1 MQTYSSSIRV
11 LNGVVF
17 EGKSL
22 DSCFSN
28 SDSALAKQV
37 CYGVLRDYYRL
48 RSIVAQLLKKPLPA
62 KHNDIFLLLIS
73 GIYSV
78 DALRRPAYTSVNAAV
93 QCAAT
98 LNKSW
103 AKGLVNGVLRNYIR
117 KTKEFNAPVG
127 ATPEVET
134 NLPNWL
140 SDRISIA
147 WPTQALEIFAAYN
160 SEPPMTLRINDNIS
174 REDFSKKLSENQI
187 EGHWGALYKQ
197 AFYLS
202 KPMPVEEIPDFETG
216 QASVQDE
223 SSQMAALLLDL
234 APGQNVLDACAAPG
248 GKTCHMLQACPEIKL
263 TAIDKDAARLHRID
277 SNLQRIGATA
287 TVVACDLEDYRAPD
301 LFDRILLDAPC
312 SATGIIRRHPDIK
325 LLRRDTDIVKLAQT
339 QSTLLATAWDLLK
352 VGGKLLYSTCS
363 ILPEENEN
371 IVSDF
376 CMNHPNAAVLDL
388 ASEHDINWGLR
399 TPTGRQLLPTT
410 KAYDGFFYALL
421 TKKAQ

>member
-1 MQTYSSSIRV
+1 MQTYISSVRV
-11 LNGVVF
+11 LNSVVF

-22 DSCFSN
+22 DSCFS
-28 SDSALAKQV
+28 SDDSALAKQV

-48 RSIVAQLLKKPLPA
+48 KRIVAELLKKPLPA

-93 QCAAT
+93 QCTAT
-98 LNKSW
+98 LNKGW

-117 KTKEFNAPVG
+117 KSKELSAAIL
-127 ATPEVET
+127 ATGEAQT
-134 NLPNWL
+134 NLPEWL
-140 SDRISIA
+140 SQRISEA
-147 WPTQALEIFAAYN
+147 WPTQAPDIFDAYN
-160 SEPPMTLRINDNIS
+160 SEPPMTIRVNS
-174 REDFSKKLSENQI
+174 GASKEDFERKLREKQI
-187 EGHWGALYKQ
+187 EGRWGNLSEQ

-202 KPMPVEEIPDFETG
+202 KPMPVDEIPDFANG

-234 APGQNVLDACAAPG
+234 APEQHVLDACAAPG
-248 GKTCHMLQACPEIKL
+248 GKSCHMLQKSPSIKL
-263 TAIDKDAARLHRID
+263 TAIDKDADRLNRIE
-277 SNLQRIGATA
+277 SNLERIGATA
-287 TVVACDLEDYRAPD
+287 TVVACDLESYKAPV
-301 LFDRILLDAPC
+301 LFDRVLLDAPC

-339 QSTLLATAWDLLK
+339 QSNLLAAAWDLLK

-363 ILPEENEN
+363 ILPEENEDV
-371 IVSDF
+371 VSQF
-376 CMNHPNAAVLDL
+376 CVNHSDAAILDL
-388 ASEHDINWGLR
+388 ASEYGASWGLS
-399 TPTGRQLLPTT
+399 TTTGRQLLPTT
-410 KAYDGFFYALL
+410 DAHDGFFYALL

>member
-117 KTKEFNAPVG
+117 KPRNST
-127 ATPEVET
+127 
-134 NLPNWL
+134 LP
-140 SDRISIA
+140 
-147 WPTQALEIFAAYN
+147 
-160 SEPPMTLRINDNIS
+160 
-174 REDFSKKLSENQI
+174 
-187 EGHWGALYKQ
+187 
-197 AFYLS
+197 
-202 KPMPVEEIPDFETG
+202 
-216 QASVQDE
+216 
-223 SSQMAALLLDL
+223 
-234 APGQNVLDACAAPG
+234 
-248 GKTCHMLQACPEIKL
+248 
-263 TAIDKDAARLHRID
+263 
-277 SNLQRIGATA
+277 
-287 TVVACDLEDYRAPD
+287 
-301 LFDRILLDAPC
+301 
-312 SATGIIRRHPDIK
+312 
-325 LLRRDTDIVKLAQT
+325 LAQHRRPRP
-339 QSTLLATAWDLLK
+339 
-352 VGGKLLYSTCS
+352 TC
-363 ILPEENEN
+363 
-371 IVSDF
+371 
-376 CMNHPNAAVLDL
+376 
-388 ASEHDINWGLR
+388 R
-399 TPTGRQLLPTT
+399 TG
-410 KAYDGFFYALL
+410 
-421 TKKAQ
+421 

>member
-1 MQTYSSSIRV
+1 MQTYISSIRV
-11 LNGVVF
+11 LNSVVF

-28 SDSALAKQV
+28 SDSPLAKQV

-48 RSIVAQLLKKPLPA
+48 RNIVARLLKKPLPA

-93 QCAAT
+93 QCAVT

-103 AKGLVNGVLRNYIR
+103 AKGLINGVLRNYIR
-117 KTKEFNAPVG
+117 KNKAFNGTAN
-127 ATPEVET
+127 ATLEANT
-134 NLPNWL
+134 NLPDWL
-140 SDRISIA
+140 SDRINIA
-147 WPTQALEIFAAYN
+147 WPAQALEIFAAYN
-160 SEPPMTLRINDNIS
+160 SEPPMTLRVNDDIS
-174 REDFSKKLSENQI
+174 RGDFSKKLSEKQI

-202 KPMPVEEIPDFETG
+202 KPMPVEDIPDFDKG

-248 GKTCHMLQACPEIKL
+248 GKSCHMLQACPEIKL
-263 TAIDKDAARLHRID
+263 TAIDKDAARLHRIH

-287 TVVACDLEDYRAPD
+287 TVITSDLENYQTPNA
-301 LFDRILLDAPC
+301 FDRILLDAPC

-325 LLRRDTDIVKLAQT
+325 LLRRDTDIVKLARAQT
-339 QSTLLATAWDLLK
+339 KLLATAWDLLK

-376 CMNHPNAAVLDL
+376 CVSHPNATILDL
-388 ASEHDINWGLR
+388 ASEYNADWGLR
-399 TPTGRQLLPTT
+399 TTTGRQLLPTT
-410 KAYDGFFYALL
+410 DAYDGFFYSLL

>member
-1 MQTYSSSIRV
+1 M
-11 LNGVVF
+11 
-17 EGKSL
+17 
-22 DSCFSN
+22 
-28 SDSALAKQV
+28 
-37 CYGVLRDYYRL
+37 LRDYYRL
-48 RSIVAQLLKKPLPA
+48 RSIVDKLLKKPLPA

-103 AKGLVNGVLRNYIR
+103 AKGLINGVLRNYIR
-117 KTKEFNAPVG
+117 KTKEFNAAVG
-127 ATPEVET
+127 ATPEAET

-140 SDRISIA
+140 SDRIAIA

-160 SEPPMTLRINDNIS
+160 SEPPMTLRINDDIS
-174 REDFSKKLSENQI
+174 REGFSRKLSENQI

-248 GKTCHMLQACPEIKL
+248 GKKL
-263 TAIDKDAARLHRID
+263 PHVTSLSGNKV
-277 SNLQRIGATA
+277 N
-287 TVVACDLEDYRAPD
+287 
-301 LFDRILLDAPC
+301 
-312 SATGIIRRHPDIK
+312 RH
-325 LLRRDTDIVKLAQT
+325 
-339 QSTLLATAWDLLK
+339 
-352 VGGKLLYSTCS
+352 
-363 ILPEENEN
+363 
-371 IVSDF
+371 
-376 CMNHPNAAVLDL
+376 
-388 ASEHDINWGLR
+388 
-399 TPTGRQLLPTT
+399 
-410 KAYDGFFYALL
+410 
-421 TKKAQ
+421 